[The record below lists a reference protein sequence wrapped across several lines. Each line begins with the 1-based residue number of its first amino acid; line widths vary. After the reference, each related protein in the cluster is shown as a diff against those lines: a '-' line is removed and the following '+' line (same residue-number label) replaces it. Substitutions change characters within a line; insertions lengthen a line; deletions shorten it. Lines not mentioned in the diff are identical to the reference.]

1 MPPRSSHVFFAEEVT
16 EENNWRRLVKKL
28 EELAATNPSVTAV
41 HSVTAEVQ
49 VIKLQWCSVPIDI
62 TLQQYSACI
71 AYNFLERVNQ
81 IMGRDG
87 IFKRAI
93 ILIKAWCLYE
103 SHILGSQNANLCSYA
118 IEVMIIYVLNNY
130 YEECFTPLDVLRA
143 FIRVFAKFNWEQYI
157 LTIFGPIPIAAYN
170 QSFSSVFLL

>member
-1 MPPRSSHVFFAEEVT
+1 M
-16 EENNWRRLVKKL
+16 NNSLVSKL
-28 EELAATNPSVTAV
+28 EEIAATNSAVTAV

-49 VIKLQWCSVPIDI
+49 VIKLQWCGVPIDI

-81 IMGRDG
+81 IMGKDG
-87 IFKRAI
+87 IFKRSI

-130 YEECFTPLDVLRA
+130 YEECLTPLDVLRV
-143 FIRVFAKFNWEQYI
+143 FIRVFAKFNWAHYI
-157 LTIFGPIPIAAYN
+157 LTIYGPISVAVYN
-170 QSFSSVFLL
+170 QSFTSVSF